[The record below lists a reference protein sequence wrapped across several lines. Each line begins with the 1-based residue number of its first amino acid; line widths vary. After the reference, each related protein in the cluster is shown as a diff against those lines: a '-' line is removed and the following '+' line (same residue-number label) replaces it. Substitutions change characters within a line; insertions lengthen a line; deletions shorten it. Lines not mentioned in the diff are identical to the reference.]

1 MHCIGFNTPTEWN
14 PRVDSVRNDLQKE
27 AARAGLDRLMK
38 GGMIVEME
46 SSEWHAPKVMAPKKS
61 ADGKKSSAF
70 GGDFGFAQ

>member
-1 MHCIGFNTPTEWN
+1 MHCIGFNTPTEWKA
-14 PRVDSVRNDLQKE
+14 RVDSVRNDLQKE
-27 AARAGLDRLMK
+27 AARAELDRLMK